1 MTEQKRVIALGFF
14 DGVHRGHAQLLNM
27 TKQRAA
33 ELRAMP
39 SVLSFD
45 VHPDTLVL
53 NRPVQLIN
61 SAADREGLIRRCF
74 GIENVIFLH
83 FSRHMMETP
92 WREFLDTLID
102 ELNIAWIVI
111 GHDFCCGYR
120 GEGKAELIKEYCAEK
135 GVGCDILP
143 ALCEDGRVISSSW
156 IREMISSGEIQKAN
170 ELLGH
175 PHTLSDFV
183 HSGYHLGRKL
193 GTPTINMFF
202 SDSVLIP
209 RHGVYVTKVYLDGG
223 ESYCAVTNIGVR
235 PTVSNDE
242 RVSVESHLLDFEGGL
257 YGRQARVEFYDFL
270 RPEKKFDS
278 FAELSEQIRKDA
290 ERAREAMHNA
300 QCTMCNA

>member
-14 DGVHRGHAQLLNM
+14 DGVHLGHAELLNT
-27 TKQRAA
+27 TKRRAA
-33 ELRAMP
+33 EYGLLP

-45 VHPDTLVL
+45 VHPDTLIYH
-53 NRPVQLIN
+53 RPVPLIN

-92 WREFLDTLID
+92 WREFLDSLID
-102 ELNIAWIVI
+102 ELKIAWIVI

-120 GEGKAELIKEYCAEK
+120 GEGKAELIRDYCAAK

-143 ALCEDGRVISSSW
+143 ALCQDGRVISSSW
-156 IREMISSGEIQKAN
+156 IRELIADGEIIKAN

-202 SDSVLIP
+202 SESVLVP
-209 RHGVYVTKVYLDGG
+209 CYGVYVTRVFLDGG
-223 ESYCAVTNIGVR
+223 ESYSAVTNIGVR
-235 PTVSNDE
+235 PSVSNE
-242 RVSVESHLLDFEGGL
+242 GKVSVESHLLDFSGGL

-278 FAELSEQIRKDA
+278 FELLSEQIKKDA
-290 ERAREAMHNA
+290 EKARGNAECTMHNA
-300 QCTMCNA
+300 